1 MEPEEAIAVDV
12 EPGHAAA
19 HARLSPE
26 GDVPP
31 RLAVRVHLVWVS
43 AGFRVRD
50 GVMVRARVRVR
61 DRDWVGVRV
70 GVSR

>member
-19 HARLSPE
+19 HARLAAE

-31 RLAVRVHLVWVS
+31 RLAVRVHLVRVS
-43 AGFRVRD
+43 ARFRVKD
-50 GVMVRARVRVR
+50 GVMVRVRVR
-61 DRDWVGVRV
+61 DRIRLRVRV